1 MTSFIY
7 LAGIASGTQAA
18 VVFAQFAF
26 IIEYFV
32 LVTLSLNITFTSGTS
47 IYKFMYIDLEKKRNS
62 LP

>member
-26 IIEYFV
+26 EYFV

-47 IYKFMYIDLEKKRNS
+47 IYKNFMYIDMEKKEIA
-62 LP
+62 

>member
-47 IYKFMYIDLEKKRNS
+47 TYKNFMYIDWEKKETA
-62 LP
+62 

>member
-47 IYKFMYIDLEKKRNS
+47 IYENFMYIDLEKKK
-62 LP
+62 